1 MPSRDILWLAKL
13 KSNHNLGQVPDY
25 SAVWL
30 SVSWMEWVI
39 SGFFLD
45 TRLAS

>member
-39 SGFFLD
+39 SGFFRD